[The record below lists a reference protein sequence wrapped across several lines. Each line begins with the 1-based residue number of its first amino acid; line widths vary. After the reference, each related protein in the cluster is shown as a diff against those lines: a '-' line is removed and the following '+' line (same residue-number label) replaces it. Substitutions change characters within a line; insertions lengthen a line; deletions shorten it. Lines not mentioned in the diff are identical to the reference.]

1 MVCLPTNLLTLAK
14 NSNMSESFSVA
25 FRIKH
30 EIPETIYSVKKSGL
44 IIFLF
49 LNTVFTLKKTLI
61 KLDFV

>member
-1 MVCLPTNLLTLAK
+1 MICLPTNLLTLAK
-14 NSNMSESFSVA
+14 NSNTSKSFSVV

-49 LNTVFTLKKTLI
+49 LNTIFTLIKTLI
-61 KLDFV
+61 KLDFA